1 MASPFPSSAHVLRLV
16 LVAMPLLPASAAA
29 EGGWNGSVAATSR
42 YVFRGLMLRGDAP
55 ALQADL
61 HLRSSEAPFVGAA
74 GLDSA
79 FAGIWLSS
87 GPERRGS
94 YGRHE
99 FNLYAGL
106 GFRTHERWVLSLRL
120 VHYGYPDSRLGRRYD
135 YDEISATASYDDWLS
150 VSLSASPNTTLFSS
164 QGLVEKRPTRS
175 FELSLRQGLTG
186 PVSLVAAAG
195 YYDTESLFGT
205 AYRAWNLGLAARLGA
220 VDLNLSRF
228 RTDSQARQ
236 LFRAAAADGRW
247 AVSAAWSF

>member
-1 MASPFPSSAHVLRLV
+1 MARPFPSSAYVLRLM
-16 LVAMPLLPASAAA
+16 LSAMPLLPALAAA
-29 EGGWNGSVAATSR
+29 EGGWSGSAAATSR

-61 HLRSSEAPFVGAA
+61 HLRSTDGAFVDVA

-79 FAGIWLSS
+79 FAGVWLSS
-87 GPERRGS
+87 GPERRGA

-106 GFRTHERWVLSLRL
+106 GFRTNERWALSLRF
-120 VHYGYPDSRLGRRYD
+120 VHYIYPDSRLGRRYD
-135 YDEISATASYDDWLS
+135 YDEISATASYDDWLAL
-150 VSLSASPNTTLFSS
+150 SLSASPNATLFSS
-164 QGLVEKRPTRS
+164 QGLVERRPTRS

-195 YYDTESLFGT
+195 YYDTEALFGT
-205 AYRAWNLGLAARLGA
+205 AYLAWNLGLAARLGA
-220 VDLNLSRF
+220 VELNLSRF

-236 LFRAAAADGRW
+236 LFRAVAADGRW
-247 AVSAAWSF
+247 ALSAAWSF